1 MISVVVPVYNEEEVV
16 VATLND
22 IVAALDGFVEYEI
35 ILVNDGSTD
44 SSLEKVQTA
53 GIKNLSIINHI
64 ENLGYGKS
72 LYDGILLAKHDC
84 VAIIDGDGSYPASS
98 IRELYKYYP
107 QYDMVVGAR
116 RGKEYTKGTFK
127 RWARYLFKYL
137 AEYASGKKVPD
148 INSGLRIFRKDIVIN
163 YQDSLCTGFSFT
175 TTITLI
181 FLLNHYFVKYI
192 PIDYFRRKGESK
204 VKPFK
209 DTLRAGQIILEAILY
224 YNPIK
229 LFLLFA
235 TCNAGLGLFLWVI
248 NYLFLTSPVL
258 TVASAILMASFV
270 PIFCLGMLA
279 DQLKKIYKLRRN
291 ESH

>member
-1 MISVVVPVYNEEEVV
+1 MISVVVPIYNEEEVV

-44 SSLEKVQTA
+44 LSLEKVQA
-53 GIKNLSIINHI
+53 EDIKNLSIINHI

-116 RGKEYTKGTFK
+116 KGKEYTKGIFK

-148 INSGLRIFRKDIVIN
+148 INSGLRIFRKDVVIN

-235 TCNAGLGLFLWVI
+235 TCNVGLGLFLLVI
-248 NYLFLTSPVL
+248 NYFLLTSGVL
-258 TVASAILMASFV
+258 TVVSAMLMASFV
-270 PIFCLGMLA
+270 PIFCLGMIA

-291 ESH
+291 ENH

>member
-1 MISVVVPVYNEEEVV
+1 MISVVVPVYNEEEVI

-22 IVAALDGFVEYEI
+22 IVAALSGFVEYEI

-44 SSLEKVQTA
+44 SSLEKVQA
-53 GIKNLSIINHI
+53 ADIKNLSIINHI

-72 LYDGILLAKHDC
+72 LYDGILLAKYDC
-84 VAIIDGDGSYPASS
+84 VAIIDGDGSYPAKS
-98 IRELYKYYP
+98 IRELHKYYP

-116 RGKEYTKGTFK
+116 RGKEYTKGIFK

-137 AEYASGKKVPD
+137 AEYASGRKVPD
-148 INSGLRIFRKDIVIN
+148 INSGLRIFRKDVVIN

-248 NYLFLTSPVL
+248 NYFFLSSLVL
-258 TVASAILMASFV
+258 TIASAMLITSFV

-291 ESH
+291 ENH

>member
-1 MISVVVPVYNEEEVV
+1 MISVIIPVYNEQEIVVKVLKEVV
-16 VATLND
+16 EV
-22 IVAALDGFVEYEI
+22 LDGFIEYEI
-35 ILVNDGSTD
+35 IVINDGSTD
-44 SSLEKVQTA
+44 SSLERVQA
-53 GIKNLSIINHI
+53 VNIKNLTVINHI

-72 LYDGILLAKHDC
+72 LYDGILLAKYDC
-84 VAIIDGDGSYPASS
+84 VVIIDGDGSYPASS
-98 IRELYKYYP
+98 IRELYKYFP

-116 RGKEYTKGTFK
+116 RGKEYTKGKFK

-137 AEYASGKKVPD
+137 AEYASGRKILD
-148 INSGLRIFRKDIVIN
+148 INSGLRIFRKDVVLN
-163 YQDSLCTGFSFT
+163 YQDLLCTGFSFT

-192 PIDYFRRKGESK
+192 PIDYFSRKGESK

-235 TCNAGLGLFLWVI
+235 FCNAGIGLFIWVI
-248 NYLFLTSPVL
+248 NYFFLSSLVL
-258 TVASAILMASFV
+258 TVASAMLMASFI
-270 PIFCLGMLA
+270 PIFCFGMLA
-279 DQLKKIYKLRRN
+279 DQLKKIYKLRRD
-291 ESH
+291 

>member
-1 MISVVVPVYNEEEVV
+1 MISVIIPVYNEQKI
-16 VATLND
+16 VAKTLNE
-22 IVAALDGFVEYEI
+22 IVESLDGFAEYEI

-44 SSLEKVQTA
+44 GTLEEVQAAKINNIT
-53 GIKNLSIINHI
+53 IINHI

-72 LYDGILLAKHDC
+72 IYDGILLAKHNC
-84 VAIIDGDGSYPASS
+84 IVIIDGDGSYPAKS

-116 RGKEYTKGTFK
+116 KGKEYTKGIFK

-137 AEYASGKKVPD
+137 AEYATGRKVPD

-163 YQDSLCTGFSFT
+163 FQDSLCTGFSFT

-248 NYLFLTSPVL
+248 NYFFLTSVEL
-258 TVASAILMASFV
+258 TVASAMLMAGFV

-291 ESH
+291 ENH

>member
-1 MISVVVPVYNEEEVV
+1 MISVIVPVYNEEEIV

-22 IVAALDGFVEYEI
+22 IVAALDGFLEYEI

-44 SSLEKVQTA
+44 STIEKVQA
-53 GIKNLSIINHI
+53 ENIKNLSIINHI

-72 LYDGILLAKHDC
+72 LYDGILLAKHNC
-84 VAIIDGDGSYPASS
+84 IAIIDGDGSYPARS
-98 IRELYKYYP
+98 IRELYEYYP
-107 QYDMVVGAR
+107 QYDMVIGAR
-116 RGKEYTKGTFK
+116 KGKEYTKGIVK
-127 RWARYLFKYL
+127 RCARYLFKYL
-137 AEYASGKKVPD
+137 AEYASGRKVPD
-148 INSGLRIFRKDIVIN
+148 INSGLRIFRKDIVAN

-235 TCNAGLGLFLWVI
+235 TWNAGLGLFLWVI
-248 NYLFLTSPVL
+248 NYFFLSSLLL
-258 TVASAILMASFV
+258 TIASAMLMASFF

-279 DQLKKIYKLRRN
+279 DQLKKIYKLGRDEN
-291 ESH
+291 H